1 MVRAEIITIGDEIL
15 YGQILD
21 TNTQWISFELD
32 KLGIKRFESRLSV
45 ILRKK

>member
-32 KLGIKRFESRLSV
+32 KLGLIQLESLPLV
-45 ILRKK
+45 ILKMK